1 MFNELSFK
9 YDLRIDDEM
18 ENFDFALQ
26 SHTQRLEKLITEFIE
41 NWRIPGLSIAISDES
56 STLYSKAFGVS
67 NRKSG
72 TPFRKSTISGVASI
86 SKSLTALTIYKLNST
101 GRLSLTDR
109 VKKYIPELAL
119 DTDENP
125 VTIKQL
131 LSHSTGI
138 GSLNT
143 TQIYLMQS
151 MGKDTTNIQLK
162 NFKDFIEHSRGAESQ
177 RFSPPD
183 SRHLYWNEGYTI
195 LGEIIRRVS
204 GMPYSSFAEEELLK
218 PLGMKCSGFKISE
231 LCPTANISSF
241 YSGLAINQEKEVDF
255 PQNELNYATGGLLSN
270 IDDMSKYLR
279 FWIKSNRKGEKT
291 IQDWSFAGEA
301 LKPRIS
307 KGITNQFGLLS
318 YGSGWEIFPD
328 FFGETMYQHPGDI
341 YLCSS
346 CISFL
351 PDRNIG
357 VVVLANKGSI
367 PQAML
372 TQPILALLLGRDPNR
387 DFDYIREN
395 SYIESILGNYKDY
408 RGYSDAEVYRKSGNL
423 FLSITS
429 DVSSFDLPVFY
440 DQGEFYAILNSRKLN
455 LRFVKHENGI
465 RELFF
470 DRGKFVSL
478 T

>member
-1 MFNELSFK
+1 
-9 YDLRIDDEM
+9 M
-18 ENFDFALQ
+18 ENFDFASQ
-26 SHTQRLEKLITEFIE
+26 SHIERLEKLITEFIG
-41 NWRIPGLSIAISDES
+41 NWHIPGLSIAISDDS

-67 NRKSG
+67 NRKSE

-86 SKSLTALTIYKLNST
+86 SKSLTALTIYKLISA

-109 VKKYIPELAL
+109 VRKYIPELKL
-119 DTDENP
+119 DADENP
-125 VTIKQL
+125 ITIKQL
-131 LSHSTGI
+131 LSHSTGL

-162 NFKDFIEHSRGAESQ
+162 NFKDFVEHSSGAESQ

-195 LGEIIRRVS
+195 LGEIIHRIS

-218 PLGMKCSGFKISE
+218 PLEMECSGFKLNN
-231 LCPTANISSF
+231 LCSSANISSF
-241 YSGLAINQEKEVDF
+241 YSGLETSGEKEVDF

-270 IDDMSKYLR
+270 IDDMSRYLR
-279 FWIKSNRKGEKT
+279 FWIKSSGKGKKG
-291 IQDWSFAGEA
+291 ILDPSFAGEA

-307 KGITNQFGLLS
+307 KGITNQFGELS
-318 YGSGWEIFPD
+318 YGSGWEIFPE
-328 FFGETMYQHPGDI
+328 FFGEIMYQHPGDI

-351 PDRNIG
+351 PNRKIG
-357 VVVLANKGSI
+357 VVVLANKGCV
-367 PQAML
+367 PQAIL
-372 TQPILALLLGRDPNR
+372 TQAILALLMGRDPGK
-387 DFDYIREN
+387 DFDYIRE
-395 SYIESILGNYKDY
+395 SRYVESIIGTYEDY
-408 RGYSDAEVYRKSGNL
+408 LGYSSAVVYGKSGNL

-429 DVSSFDLPVFY
+429 DASNFDLPVFY
-440 DQGEFYAILNSRKLN
+440 DQGEFYAILNSRKVN
-455 LRFVKHENGI
+455 LRFVKHDNGI

-470 DRGKFVSL
+470 DRGKFVSI